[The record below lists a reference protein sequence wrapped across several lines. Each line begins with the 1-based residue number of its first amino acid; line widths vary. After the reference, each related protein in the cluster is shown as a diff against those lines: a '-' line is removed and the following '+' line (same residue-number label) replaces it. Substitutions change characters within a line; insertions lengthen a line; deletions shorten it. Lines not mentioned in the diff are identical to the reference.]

1 MSMLLRLRNYL
12 TGASTAEA
20 AAIKELRSVEDQ
32 FLKRIAALEQRLA
45 AAEQTLSLMGQ
56 RVARIDGRTS
66 TLNRSPIEQS
76 RA

>member
-12 TGASTAEA
+12 TGASTAEG

-45 AAEQTLSLMGQ
+45 AAEQALSLMGQ

-66 TLNRSPIEQS
+66 TLNRSPVEQS
-76 RA
+76 SA